1 MAAGAG
7 VDLRVQGAWPR
18 CACRGLGAL
27 LGASSGLYYK
37 QGALNQEN
45 LLLMCGRGR
54 AGVC

>member
-7 VDLRVQGAWPR
+7 VDLRVQV
-18 CACRGLGAL
+18 RGPAAHVEGWGLSLGPP
-27 LGASSGLYYK
+27 GLYYK